1 MILVIDASVA
11 IKWFLFARQDEQN
24 TDLALGVLERA
35 VLGSVELLVPPHFI
49 AEVAAVLARLK
60 PDDAESDLLDLLD
73 IPMRTIASPEIYA
86 TALRLSL
93 RYEHH
98 IFDTL
103 YHAVALDRDD
113 AQVITADARYYKKAK
128 TEGQITLLENL
139 SLA

>member
-11 IKWFLFARQDEQN
+11 VKWFLFARSVEQN
-24 TDLALGVLERA
+24 AELALDVLERA

-49 AEVAAVLARLK
+49 AEMAAVLARLK

-73 IPMRTIASPEIYA
+73 IPMRAVASPAIYA

-98 IFDTL
+98 LFDTL

-113 AQVITADARYYKKAK
+113 AQLITADARYHKKAK
-128 TEGQITLLENL
+128 TEGQITLLANL
-139 SLA
+139 RFA